1 MKLSTPTNSLN
12 SATLQGEIIKFD
24 CKISGFDRAQLD
36 DGIGNRK
43 KSANSLTLPA
53 SDNYTPD

>member
-1 MKLSTPTNSLN
+1 MNSLT

-43 KSANSLTLPA
+43 KSANSLTLPT

>member
-1 MKLSTPTNSLN
+1 MKLPTPTNSLTY
-12 SATLQGEIIKFD
+12 ATLQGEINKVD
-24 CKISGFDRAQLD
+24 CNISGLDRAKLD

-43 KSANSLTLPA
+43 KSANSLTLPT